1 MGNMVAASGTARCPI
16 GEKTVGTG
24 QEAVSMVLSMPPF
37 LWCVLTIVLF
47 PYTERVLARAI
58 SGHRTEAVFERYNIT
73 DDADLGDAGLKQ
85 KPMSQLSPRIR
96 PHALGRCRV
105 RS

>member
-1 MGNMVAASGTARCPI
+1 
-16 GEKTVGTG
+16 
-24 QEAVSMVLSMPPF
+24 MVLSMPPF

-73 DDADLGDAGLKQ
+73 DDADLRDAGLTTEAYVSTLPANQASRTWK
-85 KPMSQLSPRIR
+85 M
-96 PHALGRCRV
+96 
-105 RS
+105 